1 MRSRGKAIRVP
12 IARIGGVWTV
22 RTAIFVSRGL
32 TILISPRKQK
42 RKMTAEQVIP
52 PIIDP
57 RGKCWQQPHRR
68 FIEVDDKYALMSEQ
82 TFKALKEYSTTL
94 PSGQYAGKMW
104 KAKIGDKWY
113 LRWYSDSHRP
123 ECIDINNREILVL

>member
-1 MRSRGKAIRVP
+1 M
-12 IARIGGVWTV
+12 TV
-22 RTAIFVSRGL
+22 
-32 TILISPRKQK
+32 
-42 RKMTAEQVIP
+42 EQVIP

-82 TFKALKEYSTTL
+82 TFKALKEYSTTS

-104 KAKIGDKWY
+104 RAKIGDKWY
-113 LRWYSDSHRP
+113 LRWYSDSNRP
-123 ECIDINNREILVL
+123 ECIDINNREILIL

>member
-1 MRSRGKAIRVP
+1 
-12 IARIGGVWTV
+12 
-22 RTAIFVSRGL
+22 
-32 TILISPRKQK
+32 
-42 RKMTAEQVIP
+42 MTAEQVIP

-68 FIEVDDKYALMSEQ
+68 FIEMDDKCALMSEQ

-113 LRWYSDSHRP
+113 LRWYSDSNRP